1 MDESSLSIGRVKMS
15 SDNVDV
21 VDAKIKYDND
31 TDDGRW
37 IDDNDDDDCEDDD
50 GCRKKEKTKEM
61 KNVTDQS

>member
-1 MDESSLSIGRVKMS
+1 MS
-15 SDNVDV
+15 SGNVDV

-37 IDDNDDDDCEDDD
+37 IDDNDDEDDD
-50 GCRKKEKTKEM
+50 GGRNKEKTKKM